1 MTWFTENPMPL
12 VLIGTIVAAALAVV
26 LTRTGRREAL
36 WGLIAVVGLVA
47 VAVTA
52 ERMIITPRE
61 EVRTALDEIRALV
74 AANKPADLLT
84 RIDVNPNDQELN
96 TLRRRVQDD
105 LARVTVTEAKITELR
120 DEDILVSESG
130 NTAKTKF
137 SGAVSI
143 SGGGQAGVAGSFPF
157 RFEVD
162 LRKKDGV
169 WVITS
174 AKYGSA
180 LPGAAGQAAQPIQ

>member
-12 VLIGTIVAAALAVV
+12 VLIGTIIAAALAVV

-36 WGLIAVVGLVA
+36 WGLIAVAVLVGVA
-47 VAVTA
+47 VVT
-52 ERMIITPRE
+52 ERMIVTPRE
-61 EVRTALDEIRALV
+61 EVRISLDEIRALV

-84 RIDVNPNDQELN
+84 RIDVNPNNTDLA

-105 LARVTVTEAKITELR
+105 LARITVTEAKITELR
-120 DEDILVSESG
+120 DEDILVSDSG

-137 SGAVSI
+137 NGTVSI
-143 SGGGQAGVAGSFPF
+143 SAAGGQAGVGGSFPF

-169 WVITS
+169 WVITG

-180 LPGAAGQAAQPIQ
+180 LPGAAGQAVQP